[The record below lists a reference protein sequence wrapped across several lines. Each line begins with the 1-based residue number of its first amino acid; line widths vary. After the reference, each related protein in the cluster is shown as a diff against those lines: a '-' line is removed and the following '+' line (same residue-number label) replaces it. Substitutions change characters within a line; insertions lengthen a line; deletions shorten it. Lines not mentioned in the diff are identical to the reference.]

1 MPDSQ
6 LCRPRKSID
15 YSFVSVFSDDERA
28 AALAERRRV
37 VLEKMQTK
45 GVLV

>member
-1 MPDSQ
+1 
-6 LCRPRKSID
+6 
-15 YSFVSVFSDDERA
+15 VSVFSDDERA
-28 AALAERRRV
+28 AALAALAERRRV